1 MTVLFFIP
9 DDGMEVEAFQRAK
22 ALPGRVVDIPQLGPR
37 PYFDDV
43 SPRNVT
49 AIVGQSAVLHCR
61 VKNLGQRTVSV
72 DFLFLLG
79 EINQGS
85 PGMYYAVKQDVNILR
100 GQLYP
105 YGANRMPFNM
115 WNCVINHS

>member
-1 MTVLFFIP
+1 
-9 DDGMEVEAFQRAK
+9 MEVEAFQRAK

-49 AIVGQSAVLHCR
+49 AIVGQSSVLHCR

-72 DFLFLLG
+72 LLFYELWLKSKLW
-79 EINQGS
+79 S
-85 PGMYYAVKQDVNILR
+85 PIACIMLSCKTR
-100 GQLYP
+100 
-105 YGANRMPFNM
+105 R
-115 WNCVINHS
+115 